1 MNQQLPEWKIAA
13 EISTNAHTN
22 TAMTAADTTLTAEN
36 REQTEWRCKFVEQ
49 LVRESTTMKQLFT
62 SSLSH
67 HGSDTT
73 GCCDRSGKRK
83 SYCLLYC
90 STELLLLMGYR
101 YILCLFFYIAV
112 RWFWCCDIFVFQQ
125 PPSPST
131 SGRTSNVPQKSCIT
145 ILGLVSVKISLSH
158 LKNRG
163 PRHKSNHCTR
173 IQNILF
179 NLFLIIPIGV
189 SSEKCVFCTLTSK
202 YKII

>member
-1 MNQQLPEWKIAA
+1 
-13 EISTNAHTN
+13 
-22 TAMTAADTTLTAEN
+22 MTAADTTLTAEN
-36 REQTEWRCKFVEQ
+36 REQTEWRGKIVEQ

-73 GCCDRSGKRK
+73 GCCDWSGKEIVL
-83 SYCLLYC
+83 SSLLFNWVAFAHG
-90 STELLLLMGYR
+90 L

-131 SGRTSNVPQKSCIT
+131 SGRTSNVPQKSCI
-145 ILGLVSVKISLSH
+145 LGLVSVKISLSH
-158 LKNRG
+158 LKNKG
-163 PRHKSNHCTR
+163 PRHNSNHCAR

-179 NLFLIIPIGV
+179 NLFLIIPTGV
-189 SSEKCVFCTLTSK
+189 SSVKCIFCTLTIK
-202 YKII
+202 EKII